1 MEEQTTKKKVFCTVA
16 GRNGEVLDH
25 FEIENRIR
33 WTEDGYDV
41 VDWEGNV
48 LSHHTNPKLHCPKL
62 GKGEPIYTDAWG
74 KRITREEFLNDRPE
88 QTS

>member
-1 MEEQTTKKKVFCTVA
+1 MKQLKATIV
-16 GRNGEVLDH
+16 GRNGEVIDS
-25 FEIENRIR
+25 FEIPNHIR

-41 VDWEGNV
+41 VDWEGNI
-48 LSHHTNPKLHCPKL
+48 LSHYTNPKLHCPKP

-74 KRITREEFLNDRPE
+74 KRITREEFLNDHTE